1 MGAGSVS
8 LEKGNF
14 RFYRSQDMRNRYLPD
29 YGPYDWKQTM
39 HMTHLEPFLGER
51 GKPEAWFLFDYRR
64 RDPITGNAGM
74 IRIAGNMLNSRN
86 IGK

>member
-8 LEKGNF
+8 LEKGKPV
-14 RFYRSQDMRNRYLPD
+14 LPQPG
-29 YGPYDWKQTM
+29 YEKPLSPRLRPYDWKQTM
-39 HMTHLEPFLGER
+39 HMTHLEPFLEG